1 MIINIATFVWETPV
15 RVDGSEALW
24 REALLA
30 SRQASFTS
38 FFSKEN
44 KLQLLGD
51 ELEFPLPSV
60 PCVTRTTPLWEEP
73 LVASLHC
80 TMCSS

>member
-1 MIINIATFVWETPV
+1 MMICCWSSYNAIIHVGTAGVS
-15 RVDGSEALW
+15 RRSEALW

-30 SRQASFTS
+30 SRQASLTS

-60 PCVTRTTPLWEEP
+60 PF
-73 LVASLHC
+73 
-80 TMCSS
+80 